1 MKNILVGIA
10 VLGACGAAQ
19 ASEDTSGVIFGAG
32 VGAAHVETNREIGF
46 DGTSNGWKGF
56 AGWRFNEY
64 VAVEGAFIDVDSIEH
79 TYGNGVRE
87 ALDGEIIQA
96 SIVGTWPANEYV
108 SLYAR
113 ASNNWWDSAV
123 AADFNGVL
131 LATGEDSGNDLGW
144 GAGIGAVWDRALF
157 RLEYEAMSTDDVD
170 FSLVSLSIAW
180 RL

>member
-1 MKNILVGIA
+1 MKNILVGLA

-19 ASEDTSGVIFGAG
+19 AGEDSGVIFGAG

-56 AGWRFNEY
+56 LGYRLNRY
-64 VAVEGAFIDVDSIEH
+64 VSIESAFIDVDSIEH
-79 TYGNGVRE
+79 TYDNGVRE
-87 ALDGEIIQA
+87 SLDGEITQVA
-96 SIVGTWPANEYV
+96 VVGTWPLNEHM
-108 SLYAR
+108 SLYGR
-113 ASNNWWDSAV
+113 ASNNWWDAAV
-123 AADFNGVL
+123 AADFEGRL
-131 LATGEDSGNDLGW
+131 LATGEDSGNDIGW

-157 RLEYEAMSTDDVD
+157 RLEYEAVGADEVD